1 MELVQ
6 IKNYKDAQQVM
17 VSLSAPSKMPCP
29 SWSIPAQHCKVGGK
43 LAKVEG
49 SVCHNCYALKGMYNF
64 PNVKNAL
71 TAREVAFE
79 NPQWVEAMTT
89 AIRIKTKSVKF
100 FRWFDSGDLQSVA
113 MLEAIAQIA
122 RNLPDVM
129 FWLPTKEYAT
139 VAAFLQSNTKP
150 DNLTIR
156 VSGYMVD
163 HKPPKFFGLPTS
175 TVNKDKPHY
184 GSLCPA
190 PTQGGMC
197 GDCRNCWNPEVEN
210 VSYHKH

>member
-6 IKNYKDAQQVM
+6 LNTYKDAQEVM
-17 VSLSAPSKMPCP
+17 ISLSAPSKMPCP
-29 SWSIPAQHCKVGGK
+29 SWSIPAQACKVGGK
-43 LAKVEG
+43 LHKVAG
-49 SVCHNCYALKGMYNF
+49 SICHGCYALKGMDSF

-71 TAREVAFE
+71 TARMTAYD
-79 NPQWVEAMTT
+79 NPQWVEAMTV

-100 FRWFDSGDLQSVA
+100 FRWFDSGDLQSVS

-139 VAAFLQSNTKP
+139 VAAYLQGNAKP
-150 DNLTIR
+150 SNLTIR
-156 VSGYMVD
+156 ISAYMVD
-163 HKPPKFFGLPTS
+163 QKPPKFFGLPTS
-175 TVNKDKPHY
+175 TVDKADAPH
-184 GSLCPA
+184 GSKCPA
-190 PTQGGMC
+190 PSQNGMC
-197 GDCRNCWNPEVEN
+197 GDCRNCWNPEVAN